1 MWESSYC
8 SPMPQTSPSTRS
20 SRNERTAGPV
30 RVLVVDDDRD
40 SVEMLK
46 ILLDMNGG
54 ATDVAYDGIEAV
66 RLAEELLPEIVLL
79 DIGLPKIDGF
89 EACRRI
95 RRSAWGKSMI
105 VVALTGRGLDE
116 DRAMSQ
122 RSGFDMHL
130 VKPVEPELLLT
141 VLAATPRSPRR
152 RPPVDEYPGR

>member
-1 MWESSYC
+1 M
-8 SPMPQTSPSTRS
+8 QST
-20 SRNERTAGPV
+20 PPIK
-30 RVLVVDDDRD
+30 VLVVDDDRD

-54 ATDVAYDGIEAV
+54 ATHVAYDGVEAV
-66 RLAEELLPEIVLL
+66 KLAEELRPEVVLL
-79 DIGLPKIDGF
+79 DIGLPKIDGY

-95 RRSAWGKSMI
+95 REHAWGRHMI
-105 VVALTGRGLDE
+105 VVALTGRGLDD

-141 VLAATPRSPRR
+141 VLAATPRGSLREPSE
-152 RPPVDEYPGR
+152 DGHPGP

>member
-1 MWESSYC
+1 
-8 SPMPQTSPSTRS
+8 MPQASPSTGV
-20 SRNERTAGPV
+20 SRNARAAAPIKI
-30 RVLVVDDDRD
+30 LVVDDDRD
-40 SVEMLK
+40 SVEILK

-54 ATDVAYDGIEAV
+54 ATHVAYDGVEAV

-95 RRSAWGKSMI
+95 RRSPWGKSMI

-141 VLAATPRSPRR
+141 VLAATPRN
-152 RPPVDEYPGR
+152 

>member
-1 MWESSYC
+1 MQSS
-8 SPMPQTSPSTRS
+8 PPIK
-20 SRNERTAGPV
+20 
-30 RVLVVDDDRD
+30 VLVVDDDRD

-54 ATDVAYDGIEAV
+54 ATHVAYDGVEAV
-66 RLAEELLPEIVLL
+66 KLAEELRPEVILL
-79 DIGLPKIDGF
+79 DIGLPKIDGY

-95 RRSAWGKSMI
+95 REHAWGRHMI
-105 VVALTGRGLDE
+105 VVALTGRGLDD

-141 VLAATPRSPRR
+141 VLAATPRGSQRQASE
-152 RPPVDEYPGR
+152 DGHPGR

>member
-1 MWESSYC
+1 M
-8 SPMPQTSPSTRS
+8 RS
-20 SRNERTAGPV
+20 SPPIK
-30 RVLVVDDDRD
+30 VLVVDDDRD

-54 ATDVAYDGIEAV
+54 ATHVAYDGVEAV
-66 RLAEELLPEIVLL
+66 KLAEELRPEVILL
-79 DIGLPKIDGF
+79 DIGLPKIDGY

-95 RRSAWGKSMI
+95 REHAWGRHMI
-105 VVALTGRGLDE
+105 VVALTGRGLDD

-141 VLAATPRSPRR
+141 VLAATPRGSQRQASE
-152 RPPVDEYPGR
+152 DGHPGR

>member
-1 MWESSYC
+1 M
-8 SPMPQTSPSTRS
+8 RS
-20 SRNERTAGPV
+20 SPPIK
-30 RVLVVDDDRD
+30 VLVVDDDRD

-54 ATDVAYDGIEAV
+54 ATHVAYDGVEAV
-66 RLAEELLPEIVLL
+66 KLAEELRPEVILL
-79 DIGLPKIDGF
+79 DIGLPKIDGY

-95 RRSAWGKSMI
+95 REHAWGRHMI
-105 VVALTGRGLDE
+105 VVALTGRGLDD

-141 VLAATPRSPRR
+141 VLAATPRDSQRQASE
-152 RPPVDEYPGR
+152 DGHPGR

>member
-1 MWESSYC
+1 MQSA
-8 SPMPQTSPSTRS
+8 PPIK
-20 SRNERTAGPV
+20 
-30 RVLVVDDDRD
+30 VLVVDDDRD

-54 ATDVAYDGIEAV
+54 ATHVAYDGVEAV
-66 RLAEELLPEIVLL
+66 KLAEELRPEVILL
-79 DIGLPKIDGF
+79 DIGLPKIDGY

-95 RRSAWGKSMI
+95 REHAWGRHMI
-105 VVALTGRGLDE
+105 VVALTGRGLDD

-141 VLAATPRSPRR
+141 VLAATPRGSQRQASE
-152 RPPVDEYPGR
+152 DGHPGR

>member
-1 MWESSYC
+1 M
-8 SPMPQTSPSTRS
+8 QST
-20 SRNERTAGPV
+20 PPIK
-30 RVLVVDDDRD
+30 VLVVDDDRD

-54 ATDVAYDGIEAV
+54 ATHVAYDGVEAV
-66 RLAEELLPEIVLL
+66 KLAEELRPEVILL
-79 DIGLPKIDGF
+79 DIGLPKIDGY

-95 RRSAWGKSMI
+95 REHAWGRHMI
-105 VVALTGRGLDE
+105 VVALTGRGLDD

-141 VLAATPRSPRR
+141 VLAATPRGSQRQASEDGHPRR
-152 RPPVDEYPGR
+152 

>member
-1 MWESSYC
+1 M
-8 SPMPQTSPSTRS
+8 QSTL
-20 SRNERTAGPV
+20 PIK
-30 RVLVVDDDRD
+30 VLVVDDDRD

-54 ATDVAYDGIEAV
+54 ATHVAYDGVEAV
-66 RLAEELLPEIVLL
+66 KLAEELRPEVILL
-79 DIGLPKIDGF
+79 DIGLPKIDGY

-95 RRSAWGKSMI
+95 REHAWGRHMI
-105 VVALTGRGLDE
+105 VVALTGRGLDD

-141 VLAATPRSPRR
+141 VLAATPRGSQRQASEDGHPRR
-152 RPPVDEYPGR
+152 

>member
-1 MWESSYC
+1 M
-8 SPMPQTSPSTRS
+8 QST
-20 SRNERTAGPV
+20 PPIK
-30 RVLVVDDDRD
+30 VLVVDDDRD

-54 ATDVAYDGIEAV
+54 ATHVAYDGVEAV
-66 RLAEELLPEIVLL
+66 KLAEELRPEVILL
-79 DIGLPKIDGF
+79 DIGLPKIDGY

-95 RRSAWGKSMI
+95 REHAWGRHMI
-105 VVALTGRGLDE
+105 VVALTGRGLDD

-141 VLAATPRSPRR
+141 VLAATPRGSQRQASE
-152 RPPVDEYPGR
+152 DGHPGR

>member
-1 MWESSYC
+1 
-8 SPMPQTSPSTRS
+8 MPQASRSTGA
-20 SRNERTAGPV
+20 SRNGRAAAPV
-30 RVLVVDDDRD
+30 KVLVVDDDRD

-54 ATDVAYDGIEAV
+54 ATHVAYDGAEAV
-66 RLAEELLPEIVLL
+66 KLAEALRPEIILL
-79 DIGLPKIDGF
+79 DIGLPKIDGY

-95 RRSAWGKSMI
+95 RQQDWGRHML
-105 VVALTGRGLDE
+105 VVALTGRGHDD

-141 VLAATPRSPRR
+141 VLAATPRPSRDG
-152 RPPVDEYPGR
+152 RPGH

>member
-1 MWESSYC
+1 M
-8 SPMPQTSPSTRS
+8 RS
-20 SRNERTAGPV
+20 SPPIK
-30 RVLVVDDDRD
+30 VLVVDDDRD

-54 ATDVAYDGIEAV
+54 ATHVAYDGLEAV
-66 RLAEELLPEIVLL
+66 KLAEELRPEVILL
-79 DIGLPKIDGF
+79 DIGLPKIDGY

-95 RRSAWGKSMI
+95 REHAWGRHMI
-105 VVALTGRGLDE
+105 VVALTGRGLDD

-141 VLAATPRSPRR
+141 VLAATPRGSQRQASE
-152 RPPVDEYPGR
+152 DGHPGR

>member
-1 MWESSYC
+1 MQSA
-8 SPMPQTSPSTRS
+8 PPIK
-20 SRNERTAGPV
+20 
-30 RVLVVDDDRD
+30 VLVVDDDRD

-54 ATDVAYDGIEAV
+54 ATHVAYDGLEAV
-66 RLAEELLPEIVLL
+66 KLAEELRPEVILL
-79 DIGLPKIDGF
+79 DIGLPKIDGY

-95 RRSAWGKSMI
+95 REHAWGRHMI
-105 VVALTGRGLDE
+105 VVALTGRGLDD

-141 VLAATPRSPRR
+141 VLAATPRGSQRQASE
-152 RPPVDEYPGR
+152 DGHPGR